1 MSRGPPGSG
10 LQERPP
16 SAASTCESA
25 RPRRPRAGRPTA
37 SRPTCATPSA
47 SRACWPR
54 GELSFA
60 RVPTVE
66 EERFRD
72 LVRARED
79 LRRDLMRARHRL
91 SKLLLRREIRY
102 PGKGRAWTRTH
113 MDWLR
118 SFGFEDEPSAS
129 VFCDYLAAVELLLQR
144 RSTLN
149 ETIERLWPQSP
160 PAETI

>member
-113 MDWLR
+113 MDWLALVR
-118 SFGFEDEPSAS
+118 LRGRALGERLLRLPRRGRAA
-129 VFCDYLAAVELLLQR
+129 LAAALDP
-144 RSTLN
+144 
-149 ETIERLWPQSP
+149 ERDDRAPLAPKP
-160 PAETI
+160 PSRD